1 MKKLVFCVILIT
13 VLFGCRKPQD
23 TPPLQNILT
32 DGTWRISLFKDNG
45 NNLTYLFSPWRF
57 TFSSD
62 KTLQV
67 TNGTDTYAGTW
78 EENTAGDTFTLD
90 INAPEVELIYISQLW
105 HNELLNPKQALFHN
119 DRINVTKELQFTKL

>member
-1 MKKLVFCVILIT
+1 MKKLVFCIILIT

-23 TPPLQNILT
+23 TPALQSIFL
-32 DGTWRISLFKDNG
+32 DGTWRITLFKDNG
-45 NNLTYLFSPWRF
+45 NNLTYLFSPWLF
-57 TFSSD
+57 TFNSD

-78 EENTAGDTFTLD
+78 EENPAGDTFTLD
-90 INAPEVELIYISQLW
+90 INAPELELIYISQLW

-119 DRINVTKELQFTKL
+119 DRVNVTKELQFTKL

>member
-1 MKKLVFCVILIT
+1 MKKLVFCIILIT

-32 DGTWRISLFKDNG
+32 DGIWRISLFKDNG
-45 NNLTYLFSPWRF
+45 NNLTYLLSPWRF

-90 INAPEVELIYISQLW
+90 INTPELELIYISQLW

-119 DRINVTKELQFTKL
+119 DRVNVTKELQFTKL